1 MVKVLRKAIQNRNEK
16 RERKNQGETK
26 DKRWENLLNAL
37 EMNWQYTLTYLGTI
51 VLFDQLLSKPYE
63 EVVQID
69 LTVNQTQEVLKS
81 ILERYET
88 ILSDDVNH
96 YERLIRLSILA
107 DLDEPVKN
115 ALKIAQNSY
124 ATLTIEEKKT
134 LDEVVKNSCDNG
146 LWKFNKDNQPYLQ
159 LPPSNEILPTS
170 NRPQEAFFSHF
181 KVSNLIFLAHR
192 SY

>member
-1 MVKVLRKAIQNRNEK
+1 MI
-16 RERKNQGETK
+16 
-26 DKRWENLLNAL
+26 
-37 EMNWQYTLTYLGTI
+37 
-51 VLFDQLLSKPYE
+51 S
-63 EVVQID
+63 
-69 LTVNQTQEVLKS
+69 QEVLKS

-88 ILSDDVNH
+88 ILSDDENH

-124 ATLTIEEKKT
+124 ATLTNEEKKT
-134 LDEVVKNSCDNG
+134 LDEVVKKSCDNG

-181 KVSNLIFLAHR
+181 KVSNLIFLAHG